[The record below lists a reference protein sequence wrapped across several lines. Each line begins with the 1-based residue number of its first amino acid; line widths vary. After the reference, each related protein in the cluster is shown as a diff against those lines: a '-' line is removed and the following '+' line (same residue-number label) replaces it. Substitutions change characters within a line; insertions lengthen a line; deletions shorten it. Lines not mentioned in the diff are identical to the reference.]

1 MVVCIEIKFSVKP
14 HTFKNIKT
22 DPIKHIEIAAI
33 KLHFRI
39 FIEII
44 EIIPTWLY
52 FFYQFKSGLERDKDS
67 NDLLIK

>member
-22 DPIKHIEIAAI
+22 DLIKHIEIAAI

-44 EIIPTWLY
+44 EIIPT
-52 FFYQFKSGLERDKDS
+52 
-67 NDLLIK
+67 